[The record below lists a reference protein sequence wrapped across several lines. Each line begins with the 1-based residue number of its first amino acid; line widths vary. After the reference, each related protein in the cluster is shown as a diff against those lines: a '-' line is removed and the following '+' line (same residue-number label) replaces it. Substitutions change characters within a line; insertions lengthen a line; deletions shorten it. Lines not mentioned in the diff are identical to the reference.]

1 MFSDHKREKKIYRK
15 NLILLSLVMVK
26 YMALLITKKL
36 YKEPYS
42 INLFFVQKLIFSIV
56 YNFSCFYPIQFQLNE
71 IELINLWHALHI
83 HKQIRN
89 KGIVKSIEN
98 ASGTDLMLKY
108 FCYLYVL
115 NDISV
120 IIFVFFL
127 NLPHKLSLFQFF

>member
-1 MFSDHKREKKIYRK
+1 MFSDHKREKKIYRN

-26 YMALLITKKL
+26 YMALLITKTL
-36 YKEPYS
+36 YKESYS
-42 INLFFVQKLIFSIV
+42 INLFFVQKLISSIV

-89 KGIVKSIEN
+89 KGIVKSIEY
-98 ASGTDLMLKY
+98 ASGTNLMFKY

-120 IIFVFFL
+120 IIFVFIF
-127 NLPHKLSLFQFF
+127 